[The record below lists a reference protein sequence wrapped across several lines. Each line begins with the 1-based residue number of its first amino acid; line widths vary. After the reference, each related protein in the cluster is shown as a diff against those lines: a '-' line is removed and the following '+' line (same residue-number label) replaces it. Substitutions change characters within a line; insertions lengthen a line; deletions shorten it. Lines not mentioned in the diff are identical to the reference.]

1 MSVILDYSTL
11 RMALMDR
18 RDVYI
23 GYSEKCS
30 DPDVFVDKI
39 QEIEN
44 VIKTLSKKYQIS
56 EEFIKNIVIKE
67 YRQITK
73 NKPNK

>member
-1 MSVILDYSTL
+1 MSAILDYATL

-30 DPDVFVDKI
+30 DPAIFVDKI

-44 VIKTLSKKYQIS
+44 VMKTLEGS
-56 EEFIKNIVIKE
+56 EEFMILS
-67 YRQITK
+67 RTL
-73 NKPNK
+73 

>member
-1 MSVILDYSTL
+1 
-11 RMALMDR
+11 MALMDR

-30 DPDVFVDKI
+30 DPAIFVDKI

-44 VIKTLSKKYQIS
+44 VMKTLEGS
-56 EEFIKNIVIKE
+56 EEVMILS
-67 YRQITK
+67 RTL
-73 NKPNK
+73 

>member
-30 DPDVFVDKI
+30 DPDVFRITVDKI

-44 VIKTLSKKYQIS
+44 VIKTLEGS
-56 EEFIKNIVIKE
+56 EEVMILS
-67 YRQITK
+67 RTL
-73 NKPNK
+73 

>member
-44 VIKTLSKKYQIS
+44 VMKTLEGS
-56 EEFIKNIVIKE
+56 EEVMILS
-67 YRQITK
+67 RTL
-73 NKPNK
+73 

>member
-1 MSVILDYSTL
+1 MSAILDYATL

-23 GYSEKCS
+23 DYSEKCS
-30 DPDVFVDKI
+30 DPDIFVNKI

-44 VIKTLSKKYQIS
+44 VMKTLEGS
-56 EEFIKNIVIKE
+56 EEVMILS
-67 YRQITK
+67 RTL
-73 NKPNK
+73 